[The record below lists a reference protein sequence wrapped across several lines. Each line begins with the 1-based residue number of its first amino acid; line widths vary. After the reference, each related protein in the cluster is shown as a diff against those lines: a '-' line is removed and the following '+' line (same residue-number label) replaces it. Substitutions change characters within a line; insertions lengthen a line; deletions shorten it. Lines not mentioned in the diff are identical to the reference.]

1 MIDKEIFINAI
12 NSIIKDRERVNTLES
27 SIEKLFP
34 DSAII
39 LPNNKLEDTII
50 NLLMTSFPNSFNL
63 GQDNSIGYKNDIEW
77 FIDECSTYDSGLK
90 CSNTFSNDEIKEY
103 TIKTADDLYDM
114 MVEYEEDLEKNGGV

>member
-50 NLLMTSFPNSFNL
+50 NLLMTSFPNSFN
-63 GQDNSIGYKNDIEW
+63 Y
-77 FIDECSTYDSGLK
+77 FI
-90 CSNTFSNDEIKEY
+90 
-103 TIKTADDLYDM
+103 
-114 MVEYEEDLEKNGGV
+114 